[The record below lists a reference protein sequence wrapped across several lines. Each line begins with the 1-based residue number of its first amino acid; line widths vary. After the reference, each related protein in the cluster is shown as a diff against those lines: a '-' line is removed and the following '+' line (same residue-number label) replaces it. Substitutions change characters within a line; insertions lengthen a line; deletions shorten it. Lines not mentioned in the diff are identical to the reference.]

1 MSEPSKILSDVFFEL
16 EEAFDE
22 KNLDFSSFTKTIVI
36 ENTIF
41 RRTLEELEEVP
52 NEPNVSETNIE

>member
-1 MSEPSKILSDVFFEL
+1 MLSDVYFEL

-22 KNLDFSSFTKTIVI
+22 KQLDFSSFIKTIVI

-52 NEPNVSETNIE
+52 NEPRVSNDNIE